1 LAEYSSPK
9 IVLFIKLPDIV
20 SEERNNHNEEDVT
33 QKKNTSA
40 QIRLPIILA
49 LAISAGIWIGATFAE
64 PKSDR
69 NDLKAALYK
78 IQEIITYINRDYVD
92 SVNTNELVE
101 HGIEKMLE
109 KLDPHSA
116 YISAKDAQL
125 AKSQLDGEFDGIG
138 IEFGVLRDTIYVV
151 APLTG
156 GPSEKVGIQSGDQ
169 IIKVDGKTVA
179 GTGVTNRDV
188 FDLLRGPKGSQV
200 DLQIKRKHQN
210 DMVDFTITRDKIPQ
224 YSVNASYMIN
234 DEIGYIKVTRFA
246 ATTFE
251 EFKKAI
257 EELKGQG
264 MTKLMLDLQGNPGG
278 YMGAAINM
286 ADEMLGENALIV
298 SQKGK
303 LNRYNQKAYAVKPG
317 TFEQGSVIVLI
328 NEGSASASEIVAG
341 AIQDNDRGLIV
352 GRRSFG
358 KGLVQ
363 MPIDLSDGAEL
374 RLTIARYYTPTG
386 RSIQKPYGEGEDYGK
401 DWENRFEHGEFFTA
415 DSIKFDDSLRYETK
429 GGRPVF
435 GGGGI
440 MPDYFVPLDTTM
452 NSAYINRLFGSDSA
466 REFILG
472 YVDNNKQKFDNMSF
486 EEYHENFEISEAML
500 KEVIRIGEA
509 NKVKFDEKGYNKSKD
524 YLKILLKAH
533 MARSIYDDN
542 AFYKTI
548 NEINEVY
555 LQAMKL
561 FDEAENLA
569 FQGKVRN

>member
-1 LAEYSSPK
+1 M
-9 IVLFIKLPDIV
+9 
-20 SEERNNHNEEDVT
+20 SEEKNKSNHEDVN

-116 YISAKDAQL
+116 YIPAKDAQL

-156 GPSEKVGIQSGDQ
+156 GPSEKVGLQSGDQ
-169 IIKVDGKTVA
+169 IIKVDGETVA

-188 FDLLRGPKGSQV
+188 FDLLRGPKGSKV
-200 DLQIKRKHQN
+200 ELTVKRKTSS
-210 DMVDFTITRDKIPQ
+210 DLMDYTITRDKIPQ
-224 YSVNASYMIN
+224 YSVNATYMVS

-246 ATTFE
+246 ATTYE
-251 EFKKAI
+251 EFKAAV
-257 EELKGQG
+257 EELKEKG
-264 MTKLMLDLQGNPGG
+264 MSKLILDLQGNPGG

-286 ADEMLGENALIV
+286 ADEILGENAMIV
-298 SQKGK
+298 SQQGK
-303 LNRYNQKAYAVKPG
+303 LNRYNQKAFAVKPG
-317 TFEQGSVIVLI
+317 IFEDGSVIVLI

-374 RLTIARYYTPTG
+374 RLTIARYYTPSG
-386 RSIQKPYGEGEDYGK
+386 RSIQKPYGDGDDYGK
-401 DWENRFEHGEFFTA
+401 DWLNRYEHGEFFSA

-429 GGRPVF
+429 GGRAVF

-452 NSAYINRLFGSDSA
+452 NSPYVGKLFSSDSA

-472 YVDNNKQKFDNMSF
+472 YVDNNKDKFENMTF
-486 EEYHENFEISEAML
+486 EEYYNNFEVSESML
-500 KEVIRIGEA
+500 KELIKIGEE
-509 NKVKFDEKGYNKSKD
+509 NKVKFDEKDYKKSKD
-524 YLKILLKAH
+524 YLKILVKAH
-533 MARSIYDDN
+533 MSRNIYDDN
-542 AFYKTI
+542 AFYKI
-548 NEINEVY
+548 VNDINEVY
-555 LQAMKL
+555 QRALNL
-561 FDEAENLA
+561 FDEAANLA
-569 FQGKVRN
+569 FQENP

>member
-1 LAEYSSPK
+1 M
-9 IVLFIKLPDIV
+9 
-20 SEERNNHNEEDVT
+20 
-33 QKKNTSA
+33 
-40 QIRLPIILA
+40 
-49 LAISAGIWIGATFAE
+49 AISAGIWIGATFAE

-116 YISAKDAQL
+116 YIPAKDAQL

-156 GPSEKVGIQSGDQ
+156 GPSEKVGLQSGDQ
-169 IIKVDGKTVA
+169 IIKVDGETVA

-188 FDLLRGPKGSQV
+188 FDLLRGPKGSKV
-200 DLQIKRKHQN
+200 ELTVKRKN
-210 DMVDFTITRDKIPQ
+210 NRDLLDYSITRDKIPQ
-224 YSVNASYMIN
+224 YSVNATYMVNN
-234 DEIGYIKVTRFA
+234 DIGYIKVTRFA
-246 ATTFE
+246 ATTYD
-251 EFKKAI
+251 EFKAAV
-257 EELKGQG
+257 EELKEKG
-264 MTKLMLDLQGNPGG
+264 MSKLILDLQGNPGG

-286 ADEMLGENALIV
+286 ADEILGENAMIV
-298 SQKGK
+298 SQQGK
-303 LNRYNQKAYAVKPG
+303 LNRYNQKAFAVKPG
-317 TFEQGSVIVLI
+317 IFEDGSVIVLI

-374 RLTIARYYTPTG
+374 RLTIARYYTPSG

-401 DWENRFEHGEFFTA
+401 DWLNRLEHGEFFSA

-429 GGRPVF
+429 GGRAVY

-440 MPDYFVPLDTTM
+440 MPDFFVPLDTTM
-452 NSAYINRLFGSDSA
+452 NSPYVGKLFSTDSA

-472 YVDNNKQKFDNMSF
+472 YVDKNKGKFDNMSF
-486 EEYHENFEISEAML
+486 EEYYNNFEVSESML
-500 KEVIRIGEA
+500 QELIKIGEE
-509 NKVKFDEKGYNKSKD
+509 NKVKFDEKDYKKSKD
-524 YLKILLKAH
+524 YLKILVKAH
-533 MARSIYDDN
+533 MSRNIYDDN
-542 AFYKTI
+542 AFYKI
-548 NEINEVY
+548 VNDINEVY
-555 LQAMKL
+555 QQALNL
-561 FDEAENLA
+561 FDEAAKLA
-569 FQGKVRN
+569 FQDKR